1 MWTKTAP
8 SNEGYLAHYGIRG
21 QKWGVRNYQHEDG
34 SLTPAGVERYRDKSS
49 GRRTGSLRR
58 RGDGLGTGPVGD
70 GQRPSNV
77 QASNARAAA
86 KSRAAKKMEQNT
98 KDKIKELATGA
109 PSRSGGSSY
118 GYGKDEDGTSW
129 FDNGNGLK
137 VMNSEGNGF
146 TPKGRIYVKWGNEYR
161 IKSANGPT
169 YSVPVNDPLLVSCHT
184 PDDYARQM
192 DQIYEREKAI
202 DRITGRNEKKDQ
214 EDTTPAPEPKTDN
227 AKKAIGKVLSSENAS
242 KLVLKPSSKDESK
255 SSFVKKVANKIDS
268 AVKKISSTVSN
279 LFKRL
284 KHDDEYTLYIKHSS
298 EEDAIRT
305 NWVRASEDSLMHYQV
320 KGAKHGLRRYQNP
333 DGTLTP
339 LGRIHYGVGDPRA
352 RRHQEREYERAER
365 ASEKAARKERVTLA
379 KEGVAAGKARAKWE
393 SMSDEDKLK
402 VYDKNLKKSRDLR
415 YKKSKEA
422 EKAKE
427 EAEKANTK
435 AKEAEAQKEDS
446 KKDEPEKQLSK
457 REQKQEQK
465 KAAEREEQ
473 IKKDT
478 EKIKEAIKTESQN
491 EPAQKERKPLS
502 AADYKDTASMLQTTS
517 ANLSSM
523 KDLVN
528 VIEGA
533 RQRNAVRNAVGERK
547 LSKPISE
554 MSDKEINDIVNRWAL
569 EDRIASASV
578 GAKSKAAEN
587 VTTALDVVGNLT
599 LQSSRAFSIA
609 SNIRSIVERR

>member
-1 MWTKTAP
+1 M
-8 SNEGYLAHYGIRG
+8 NELYHHGIKN
-21 QKWGVRNYQHEDG
+21 QKWGVRRYQNEDG
-34 SLTPAGVERYRDKSS
+34 SYTEEGRKRYGIGAERSRSTAKSQQTYLNDLQKTIAYDKTKARHYRDNSEYSTKVANQF
-49 GRRTGSLRR
+49 RE
-58 RGDGLGTGPVGD
+58 
-70 GQRPSNV
+70 
-77 QASNARAAA
+77 
-86 KSRAAKKMEQNT
+86 RAAKKEAKGKDPSKMLDGAAKYDQLAKEHKAAQESYEKQIEKAEKETLRAITALSSQGYQVSEKQTTYATRRINSLMYRDKDTEHRWHGAMGGAVGGAMVGLSAYENGVKQRGSISEALSREKGTKYKVKSGTELNEATATLQKGASIAGNT
-98 KDKIKELATGA
+98 LAKGITKGVTVGANVASKGLTKATGVVNKGFQKGTEA
-109 PSRSGGSSY
+109 A
-118 GYGKDEDGTSW
+118 KDWTDE
-129 FDNGNGLK
+129 
-137 VMNSEGNGF
+137 
-146 TPKGRIYVKWGNEYR
+146 EYKKR
-161 IKSANGPT
+161 VRHSDEEA
-169 YSVPVNDPLLVSCHT
+169 S
-184 PDDYARQM
+184 
-192 DQIYEREKAI
+192 
-202 DRITGRNEKKDQ
+202 IT
-214 EDTTPAPEPKTDN
+214 
-227 AKKAIGKVLSSENAS
+227 
-242 KLVLKPSSKDESK
+242 
-255 SSFVKKVANKIDS
+255 
-268 AVKKISSTVSN
+268 
-279 LFKRL
+279 
-284 KHDDEYTLYIKHSS
+284 
-298 EEDAIRT
+298 T
-305 NWVRASEDSLMHYQV
+305 NWVKVSENSLMHYQV

-352 RRHQEREYERAER
+352 RRHQEREYKRAER

-415 YKKSKEA
+415 YKKSKE
-422 EKAKE
+422 
-427 EAEKANTK
+427 EAEKANAK

-446 KKDEPEKQLSK
+446 KKNEPEKQPSK

-465 KAAEREEQ
+465 KAADREEQ

-491 EPAQKERKPLS
+491 EPAQKERKPIS